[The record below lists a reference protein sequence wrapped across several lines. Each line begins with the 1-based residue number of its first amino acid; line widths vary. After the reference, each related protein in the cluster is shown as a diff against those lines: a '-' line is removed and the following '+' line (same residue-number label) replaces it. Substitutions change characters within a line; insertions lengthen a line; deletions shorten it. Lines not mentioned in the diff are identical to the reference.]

1 MIYVDGWTG
10 GDGANIRLNRRA
22 SGIAV
27 NEKITDMYVHT
38 YIHTYTE
45 VL

>member
-10 GDGANIRLNRRA
+10 GDGAKIRLNRRA

-27 NEKITDMYVHT
+27 KEKIILIGT
-38 YIHTYTE
+38 YIPTYTE